1 MMEFYKSLLI
11 KVLEKT
17 SQDEVRDHFL
27 KLLKSGYDL
36 NQKEKRELEE
46 LIENSI

>member
-1 MMEFYKSLLI
+1 MEFYKGLLI
-11 KVLEKT
+11 KILEKT
-17 SQDEVRDHFL
+17 SPDKNRDEFL

-36 NQKEKRELEE
+36 NQKEKRALEE